1 MKNPAESPHT
11 PPDLIR
17 VGTRE
22 SHPLPHAPHT
32 ELTAAATDLLM
43 ISHGLASGQIQLGVR
58 VRRSGRLLVNCANS
72 HPNQKMKSRTG
83 FPNHIFLPY
92 YFARPNFQTS
102 GNPLAAGMPSAKNF
116 KKSRKLPMILSFSK
130 IKRSKTLAIF
140 FQCGKKLKVSRRKFA
155 LHL

>member
-1 MKNPAESPHT
+1 MSKRQRRLLHREKLNNAARAVTTGTRTERKNPAESPHT

-43 ISHGLASGQIQLGVR
+43 ISHGLASGQIQRGVR
-58 VRRSGRLLVNCANS
+58 VRHSGRLLVNCANS

-102 GNPLAAGMPSAKNF
+102 ENPSAVRVPFAKNF
-116 KKSRKLPMILSFSK
+116 KNRAN
-130 IKRSKTLAIF
+130 R
-140 FQCGKKLKVSRRKFA
+140 Q
-155 LHL
+155 